1 MNPESIIRR
10 SLTIK
15 ENTSIAHSL
24 SNGVSMF
31 KLFGPIEFPKMGQL
45 HFTSLYK
52 PLVNL
57 VLEIISFLILLPV
70 LFISCLV
77 LLITGKFEAFTL
89 RTTKKEYSNTEKKD
103 S

>member
-1 MNPESIIRR
+1 
-10 SLTIK
+10 
-15 ENTSIAHSL
+15 
-24 SNGVSMF
+24 
-31 KLFGPIEFPKMGQL
+31 
-45 HFTSLYK
+45 
-52 PLVNL
+52 
-57 VLEIISFLILLPV
+57 V